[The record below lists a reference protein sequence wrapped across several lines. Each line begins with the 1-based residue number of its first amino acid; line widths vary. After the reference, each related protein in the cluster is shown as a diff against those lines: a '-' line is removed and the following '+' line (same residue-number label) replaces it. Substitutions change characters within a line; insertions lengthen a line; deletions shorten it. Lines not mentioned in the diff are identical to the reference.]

1 MFCGRFLENFF
12 LTGGFASQNRGNL
25 AAHTTKMT
33 PMEMMM
39 LPMPTRGGGGECL
52 KSDVSILL
60 AIACQDCEC
69 CGFVVYCYTFQHVVS
84 FFLMV
89 RFRLYWLSALM
100 PSCRVY

>member
-1 MFCGRFLENFF
+1 MADFLKISF
-12 LTGGFASQNRGNL
+12 LL
-25 AAHTTKMT
+25 AASPLKIEGTGCTYYEDDSHGDDDVAYAY
-33 PMEMMM
+33 E
-39 LPMPTRGGGGECL
+39 GGGECL

-60 AIACQDCEC
+60 AIACQDCERY
-69 CGFVVYCYTFQHVVS
+69 GFVVYCYTLQHVVY